1 MTIIET
7 LKDNWPNYAI
17 EAWCLGTFMV
27 SACTFGVLLFHSASP
42 VAELSAMSKNALMG
56 LAMGATAVGII
67 VSPWGKRSG
76 AHFNP
81 AVTLTFLR
89 LGKIAGRDAFFYIIS
104 HFVGGFVGVLISWL
118 ILGGLLADS
127 MVNFVAT
134 VPGGM
139 GGTVAFVAEMLI
151 SFVMMLTI
159 LFASHSA
166 RFTHLTPLLAGALLA
181 IYITFESPISGT
193 SLNPARTF
201 ATAAISGNWTGWW
214 IYFLAPPIAM
224 LAAGEV
230 FIKTKATR
238 GAVRTM
244 PQTKFSNEL
253 SA

>member
-1 MTIIET
+1 MFEK
-7 LKDNWPNYAI
+7 LKDNWFNYAI

-27 SACTFGVLLFHSASP
+27 SACMFGVLLFHSASP
-42 VAELSAMSKNALMG
+42 VAELSAMSKNVLMG
-56 LAMGATAVGII
+56 VAMGATAVGII

-118 ILGGLLADS
+118 ILGDLLADS

-139 GGTVAFVAEMLI
+139 GGTAAFVAEMLI

-166 RFTHLTPLLAGALLA
+166 RFMHLTPLLAGALLA

-230 FIKTKATR
+230 FIRTKATR
-238 GAVRTM
+238 VAVRTM
-244 PQTKFSNEL
+244 PQTKFSSEL

>member
-1 MTIIET
+1 MRMLDK

-27 SACTFGVLLFHSASP
+27 SACMFGVLLYHSASP
-42 VAELSAMSKNALMG
+42 VGELSIATRNILMG

-67 VSPWGKRSG
+67 TSPWGRRSG

-89 LGKIAGRDAFFYIIS
+89 LGKIDRTDAAFYIVA
-104 HFVGGFVGVLISWL
+104 HFAGGLVGVLISSL
-118 ILGGLLADS
+118 ILGDWLADS

-134 VPGGM
+134 VPGRM
-139 GGTVAFVAEMLI
+139 GGTAAFIAEMLI
-151 SFVMMLTI
+151 SFVMMLAI
-159 LFASHSA
+159 LLASHSA
-166 RFTHLTPLLAGALLA
+166 RFMHLTPFLAGTLLA

-201 ATAAISGNWTGWW
+201 ATALVSGNWTGWW
-214 IYFLAPPIAM
+214 IYFVAPPIAM

-230 FIKTKATR
+230 FNWTLR
-238 GAVRTM
+238 GRGVVGLTPPAR
-244 PQTKFSNEL
+244 P
-253 SA
+253 